1 MMRKII
7 SAVLY
12 GDLVIIGTAMS
23 MFQLVMLSVDL
34 PGEIEAAIGLLSK
47 FLSGG
52 FIILA
57 AIGLVGLVNEAAK
70 RHEDIIEN
78 EKRLLVLGYVLL
90 AVGIVGGGY
99 LLYKAMASDFPI
111 LIPPAIL
118 LLIANLYAAV
128 KVGILA
134 RKNAVSG

>member
-12 GDLVIIGTAMS
+12 VDLVIIGTAMS
-23 MFQLVMLSVDL
+23 MFQLVMLSIDL
-34 PGEIEAAIGLLSK
+34 PNEIDAAIGLLSK

-52 FIILA
+52 FIVIA
-57 AIGLVGLVNEAAK
+57 TIGLVGLVNEATK
-70 RHEDIIEN
+70 RHEAIIEN

-99 LLYKAMASDFPI
+99 LLYEAMASDFPI
-111 LIPPAIL
+111 LIPPGIL
-118 LLIANLYAAV
+118 LLIANFYVLIR
-128 KVGILA
+128 VGILA